1 MGEILCLSKSQQNL
15 PACTSALLSE
25 MNFML
30 FCELFLWE
38 LGSFRHPVLCIIH
51 NVFSRHRAYS
61 IASTWE
67 LRGLCVWVFMLDV
80 FWSWTLRQIHKCI
93 GFHSALLHLHF
104 LWLTWKKFLLEGKNG
119 AHCIV
124 TGVNKTDFDRHIVW
138 MLAGLFFSLS
148 LSLSPQ
154 KRLTLLLHPH
164 LLISPIPIL
173 FFYRFCQYCSCS
185 CSNRDHIVKCA
196 NVVGGCSE
204 FSCQFLLGKKRK
216 EKGTLYLGNQPS
228 PL

>member
-15 PACTSALLSE
+15 PACASTLLSE

-38 LGSFRHPVLCIIH
+38 LSSFRHPVLCTIH

-61 IASTWE
+61 IAPTWE

-80 FWSWTLRQIHKCI
+80 FWSWTLCQIHKCI

-138 MLAGLFFSLS
+138 MLAGLFFSF
-148 LSLSPQ
+148 LSLSPFLPTKETDTPPTPPSADFSHSHLVLLQ
-154 KRLTLLLHPH
+154 ILPIAAATGTTL
-164 LLISPIPIL
+164 
-173 FFYRFCQYCSCS
+173 
-185 CSNRDHIVKCA
+185 
-196 NVVGGCSE
+196 
-204 FSCQFLLGKKRK
+204 
-216 EKGTLYLGNQPS
+216 
-228 PL
+228 